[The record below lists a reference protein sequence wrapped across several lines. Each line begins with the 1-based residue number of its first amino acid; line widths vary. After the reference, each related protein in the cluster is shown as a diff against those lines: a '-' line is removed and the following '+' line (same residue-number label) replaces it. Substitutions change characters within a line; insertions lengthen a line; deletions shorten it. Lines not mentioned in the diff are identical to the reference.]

1 MDKKVSKSNI
11 GSDVNC
17 RIGEETKITGNV
29 KASEDILIDGEVSG
43 DIDVKAKVFVGQS
56 GQIKG
61 KIMAYD
67 IIVEGKVE
75 GNLNAENRIELM
87 DSAYVTADM
96 VCKNLAVA
104 DGAFFEGKVQMEG
117 VDKVKTTLST

>member
-11 GSDVNC
+11 GSDVKC
-17 RIGEETKITGNV
+17 RIGVETKVTGNI

-43 DIDVKAKVFVGQS
+43 DIDVKAKVYIGQS

-67 IIVEGKVE
+67 VIVEGKVE

-96 VCKNLAVA
+96 ECKNLAVA

-117 VDKVKTTLST
+117 VDKIKTTLST

>member
-17 RIGEETKITGNV
+17 RIGVETKVTGNV
-29 KASEDILIDGEVSG
+29 KASEDILINGEVSG
-43 DIDVKAKVFVGQS
+43 DIDVKAKVYIGQS

-67 IIVEGKVE
+67 VIVEGKVE

-96 VCKNLAVA
+96 ECKNLAVA

-117 VDKVKTTLST
+117 VDKIKTTLST

>member
-11 GSDVNC
+11 GSDVKC
-17 RIGEETKITGNV
+17 RIGQETKVTGNI
-29 KASEDILIDGEVSG
+29 KSSEDILIDGEVSG
-43 DIDVKAKVFVGQS
+43 DIDVKEKLYIGQS

-67 IIVEGKVE
+67 VIVEGKVE
-75 GNLNAENRIELM
+75 GNLNAENRIELR

-96 VCKNLAVA
+96 ECKNLAVS

-117 VDKVKTTLST
+117 VDKIKTTLST

>member
-17 RIGEETKITGNV
+17 RIGVETKVTGNV
-29 KASEDILIDGEVSG
+29 KASEDILINGEVSG
-43 DIDVKAKVFVGQS
+43 DIDVKAKVYIGKS

-67 IIVEGKVE
+67 VIVEGKVE

-96 VCKNLAVA
+96 ECKNLAVA

-117 VDKVKTTLST
+117 VDKIKTTLST